1 MDLTSLL
8 QGAIG
13 EQIASGIASQLGVKE
28 GQAQS
33 AISTALPVLITTLN
47 KNAQSGDADNISKA
61 LERDHDGS
69 ILDNVGSYLS
79 GGNFSDG
86 AGILSHI
93 LGSKQS
99 QVENAVS
106 KTSGLSGAQTSKL
119 LMILAPIIMGYL
131 GKQKQSQ
138 SAGGGG
144 ITDLLGSVLSGLGSG
159 SGSGSGFPQIDMI
172 ESILNPSSSKK
183 SGGGLLGGLLG
194 GLFGGK

>member
-13 EQIASGIASQLGVKE
+13 EQIAGGIASQLGVKE

-33 AISTALPVLITTLN
+33 AISTALPVLITALN

-79 GGNFSDG
+79 GGN
-86 AGILSHI
+86 LSHI

-138 SAGGGG
+138 SAGGGD
-144 ITDLLGSVLSGLGSG
+144 ITDLLGSVLAGLGSG